1 MKLKYVCPF
10 WGQEGITAKDFI
22 HKVTNAGY
30 NAVEVN
36 IPVENNFETELKSVL
51 NNSKLD
57 LIGQQWLQ
65 PLKESVTEYS
75 KRLEERLYKL
85 AEFNPIFINSHTG
98 RDFFKFEENCRV
110 LETVFKFEEKTGI
123 NVYHETHRG
132 RFNYSAQTTENFI
145 DKFPNLK
152 LTADFSHWTVV
163 SESLLEDQM
172 QSLKKAINN
181 TQYLHARVADTQ
193 RSQVN
198 YPFSKENHIFL
209 KTFTNW
215 WQQVITNAQTLGK
228 DTFYI
233 CPEFG
238 PYPYMPYQPNTTKHL
253 VNQWDLNVKMM
264 QYLKQQNLVVK

>member
-10 WGQEGITAKDFI
+10 WGQDGKSANVFI
-22 HKVTNAGY
+22 DNVINAGY

-36 IPVENNFETELKSVL
+36 IPANINFETQLKSIL
-51 NNSKLD
+51 SSTDLD

-65 PLKESVTEYS
+65 PLNESVTEYS

-98 RDFFKFEENCRV
+98 RDFFTFDENCAI
-110 LETVFKFEEKTGI
+110 LETVFKFEKETGI

-132 RFNYSAQTTENFI
+132 RFNYSAKTTENFI
-145 DKFPNLK
+145 NKFPNLK

-163 SESLLEDQM
+163 SESLLEDQ
-172 QSLKKAINN
+172 KTAVDKAINN
-181 TQYLHARVADTQ
+181 SRYLHARIADTQ
-193 RSQVN
+193 KSQVN
-198 YPFSKENHIFL
+198 YPFTDENKIYL
-209 KTFTNW
+209 DTFTNW
-215 WQQVITNAQTLGK
+215 WKQIISNAQKTKK

-253 VNQWDLNVKMM
+253 VDQWDLNVKMM
-264 QYLKQQNLVVK
+264 QYLKQQKF